1 MRSLSFR
8 PLSVSPSRVSTPPA
22 VHCPAAARGD
32 DQFALPHQLQPRH
45 AKSFF
50 APRGLHAAA
59 GDWFPG
65 TFRRVLERVVIRLP
79 DAAPERLATVVPRW
93 PLPAH
98 QRPRASRCSDVNL
111 WARCVRGMKNTRFPV
126 DGRCRFAVRS
136 ACLDSAQRIIMRLAF
151 KAPNHEGIGQAAR
164 TGRCS

>member
-98 QRPRASRCSDVNL
+98 QREKPKSLSLFRRELV
-111 WARCVRGMKNTRFPV
+111 G
-126 DGRCRFAVRS
+126 AVRAWHEKYPVPCRWS
-136 ACLDSAQRIIMRLAF
+136 VPFRRAVCL
-151 KAPNHEGIGQAAR
+151 P
-164 TGRCS
+164 